1 VPQVL
6 ENPSLIVMIIA
17 ATRMHRSL
25 VDFASG
31 STEMYDTLHFLSFF
45 LAQHG
50 LCRFSTRESRP
61 MSNLV
66 FSKTK
71 RSDPA
76 PTALDRVQVVTHK
89 AFGQHSTGS
98 KNDDDSSSVIGTG
111 ELILHIG
118 DPPPKLD
125 LTQVSGPPAS
135 SISISY
141 SGGTK
146 RLTPLGGY

>member
-1 VPQVL
+1 VF
-6 ENPSLIVMIIA
+6 EDPSLIVMIIA

-31 STEMYDTLHFLSFF
+31 STEMYDTLHFFSFF

-50 LCRFSTRESRP
+50 LCRVSTRESRP

-76 PTALDRVQVVTHK
+76 PTALDRVEVATHQ

-98 KNDDDSSSVIGTG
+98 KNDDDSPTIIGTD

-118 DPPPKLD
+118 GDPPSKLD
-125 LTQVSGPPAS
+125 LTQVSAPPLPAVS
-135 SISISY
+135 PSPIPEAQSV
-141 SGGTK
+141 
-146 RLTPLGGY
+146 

>member
-1 VPQVL
+1 MPQVL

-31 STEMYDTLHFLSFF
+31 STEMYDALHFLSFI
-45 LAQHG
+45 LTQHG

-61 MSNLV
+61 MSDLV

-76 PTALDRVQVVTHK
+76 PTALDRVQVATHK
-89 AFGQHSTGS
+89 AFGQHLTGS

-118 DPPPKLD
+118 DLPPKLD

>member
-1 VPQVL
+1 MPQVL
-6 ENPSLIVMIIA
+6 GNPSLIVMIIA

-76 PTALDRVQVVTHK
+76 PTALDWVEVATHK
-89 AFGQHSTGS
+89 DFGQHLTGS
-98 KNDDDSSSVIGTG
+98 KNDDDSSTVIGTS
-111 ELILHIG
+111 EPILHIGG

-125 LTQVSGPPAS
+125 LTQVSAHPLPAVS
-135 SISISY
+135 PSPIPEAQSV
-141 SGGTK
+141 
-146 RLTPLGGY
+146 

>member
-6 ENPSLIVMIIA
+6 GNPSLIVMIIA

-76 PTALDRVQVVTHK
+76 PTALDWVEVATHK
-89 AFGQHSTGS
+89 DFGQHLTGS
-98 KNDDDSSSVIGTG
+98 KNDDDSSTVIGTS
-111 ELILHIG
+111 EPILHIGG

-125 LTQVSGPPAS
+125 LTQVSAHPLPAVS
-135 SISISY
+135 PSPIPEAQSV
-141 SGGTK
+141 
-146 RLTPLGGY
+146 

>member
-31 STEMYDTLHFLSFF
+31 STEMYDALHFLSFI
-45 LAQHG
+45 LTQHG
-50 LCRFSTRESRP
+50 LCRFSTRESPP

-76 PTALDRVQVVTHK
+76 PTALDRVQVATHK

>member
-1 VPQVL
+1 MPQVL

-31 STEMYDTLHFLSFF
+31 STEMYDALHFLSFF
-45 LAQHG
+45 LTQHG

-61 MSNLV
+61 ISNLV